1 MVVMTPKRRTKAAVM
16 DLKASLKAICE
27 EYGLITIRQ
36 LFYQAVSRGLVEKT
50 EKQYK
55 RVCDF
60 TTAMRKSGELDMDL
74 IVDPTRAEKV
84 IPQWFNLAEYVEVI
98 RQSYRINYWDYAPEF
113 VQVWLEK
120 EALSSIIRPVCDDYG
135 VGLWVTRG
143 YSSVTLLSKGS
154 DQLAAKTANGIP
166 CKIVQFGDH
175 DPSGKDIGRNI
186 NEELIRLT
194 ALKGGQPDLINYER
208 VSLTADQV
216 AAWGLPTRPTKASDS
231 RAKNF
236 KGPSTEL
243 DALPPDQLSDLVRQT
258 ILDQIDISLWNQ
270 IQDRQRQ
277 DEATI
282 NALVSGGVA

>member
-1 MVVMTPKRRTKAAVM
+1 MTPKRRTKAAVM

-50 EKQYK
+50 ESQYR
-55 RVCDF
+55 RVGDF
-60 TTAMRKSGELDMDL
+60 ITDMRNAGELDMDL
-74 IVDPTRAEKV
+74 ILDPTRAEKV
-84 IPQWFNLAEYVEVI
+84 VSQWVGLAEYIEVI
-98 RQSYRINYWDYAPEF
+98 RQSYRINYWHYSPDF
-113 VQVWLEK
+113 IQVWLEK
-120 EALSSIIRPVCDDYG
+120 EALTTIVRPVCDDYG
-135 VGLWVTRG
+135 VGLWV
-143 YSSVTLLSKGS
+143 SKGFAS
-154 DQLAAKTANGIP
+154 LSYLSQAADQLAAKTANGIP

-175 DPSGKDIGRNI
+175 DPSGKNI
-186 NEELIRLT
+186 FEVIEAELIRLT

-216 AAWGLPTRPTKASDS
+216 VAWGLPTRPTKASDS

-243 DALPPDQLSDLVRQT
+243 DALPPDQLSDLVRQA
-258 ILDQIDISLWNQ
+258 ILDRIDISLWNQ